1 MPQTQLHHPV
11 RPPDVPAPPD
21 LPAIFDRVREAAAQR
36 EALRIVGGGS
46 KDFLGLSLQG
56 QLLSTAALNG
66 LSAYEPSELVVTA
79 GAGMPLAQLEATL
92 AAQGQALA
100 FEPPH
105 LGPAATV
112 GGMVASGLSGPARAH
127 AGAVRDH
134 VLGLHMVNGLGE
146 HLQFGGQV
154 MKNVAGYDVSRLMA
168 ASFGVLGLITQ
179 VSLKV
184 LPVAPA
190 EATLVFDWPQQ
201 RALDALHRWGGQPL
215 PLNASVWLREAGPE
229 LAEVPVPAA
238 LNNHSDDG
246 QTGRLHVRLRGAV
259 AAVESACRHMGGE
272 RLAAPE
278 ASALWLACREQTL
291 PFFLTP
297 PTPEA
302 CLWRISVPQTTPAL
316 AWPSSVCIE
325 WQGGQRWLWAPAVQA
340 PALQSVA
347 KAAGGHATLWRSSQA
362 HGDADRSAGVFQPL
376 PDALARIHRDLK
388 RAFDPHGVFN
398 RHRTHQDF

>member
-1 MPQTQLHHPV
+1 MSESPQQSQ
-11 RPPDVPAPPD
+11 ASAPD
-21 LPAIFDRVREAAAQR
+21 LTAIQDIVRQAAAQGQT
-36 EALRIVGGGS
+36 LRLVGGGS

-56 QLLSTAALNG
+56 QPLSTAGLNALG
-66 LSAYEPSELVVTA
+66 AYEPSELVVTA
-79 GAGMPLAQLEATL
+79 GAGMPLALLEDTL

-105 LGPAATV
+105 FGPNATV
-112 GGMVASGLSGPARAH
+112 GGMLASGVSGPGRAQ

-134 VLGLHMVNGLGE
+134 VLGLHMINGLGE

-168 ASFGVLGLITQ
+168 GSFGILGLITQ

-215 PLNASVWLREAGPE
+215 PLNASLWLGTAGP
-229 LAEVPVPAA
+229 AYDEVGAQPMGAHGSATHEPM
-238 LNNHSDDG
+238 
-246 QTGRLHVRLRGAV
+246 GRLHVRLRGAV

-272 RLAAPE
+272 LLAAAE
-278 ASALWLACREQTL
+278 APALWSACREQTL
-291 PFFLTP
+291 PFFLNP
-297 PTPEA
+297 PSPDA
-302 CLWRISVPQTTPAL
+302 CLWRLSVPQTTPVL
-316 AWPSSVCIE
+316 TWPSAVAVE
-325 WQGGQRWLWAPAVQA
+325 WQGGQRWLWAPAAQA
-340 PALQSVA
+340 
-347 KAAGGHATLWRSSQA
+347 AAIQAMAAAVGGHATLWRSSAA
-362 HGDADRSAGVFQPL
+362 HGDADRQAGVFQPL